1 MRQCPK
7 LTCLD
12 VRGNEAIG
20 EEGVRAL
27 RMALREGTE
36 KDGRPRSLCGLASNP
51 NPDPDPDPDPDPN
64 PSPDQES
71 GSAACRRRRRR
82 RAGS

>member
-36 KDGRPRSLCGLASNP
+36 KDGRPRSLCANP
-51 NPDPDPDPDPDPN
+51 NPNPN
-64 PSPDQES
+64 PIPIPRPSREGRPAS
-71 GSAACRRRRRR
+71 LIVRP
-82 RAGS
+82 RA